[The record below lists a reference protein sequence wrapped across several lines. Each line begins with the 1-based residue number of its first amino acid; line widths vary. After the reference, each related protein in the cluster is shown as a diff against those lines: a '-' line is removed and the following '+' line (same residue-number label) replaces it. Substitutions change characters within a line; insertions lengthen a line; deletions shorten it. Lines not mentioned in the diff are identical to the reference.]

1 MSVTKTLPDAQA
13 DKGGPAQPLLI
24 VRNLQKYFPVRGG
37 IFGGKK
43 AVVQAVDGVR
53 ARRAIWRGREEGR
66 RVRKG
71 AHAAALLGAQQRP
84 SPACAGGKG
93 RCSQLLEEEL

>member
-43 AVVQAVDGVR
+43 AVVQAVDGVSF
-53 ARRAIWRGREEGR
+53 E
-66 RVRKG
+66 VKKG
-71 AHAAALLGAQQRP
+71 ETLGIVGESGCGKSTLAHLMIRLLKPTSGTINLDGTDIT
-84 SPACAGGKG
+84 SM
-93 RCSQLLEEEL
+93 SN